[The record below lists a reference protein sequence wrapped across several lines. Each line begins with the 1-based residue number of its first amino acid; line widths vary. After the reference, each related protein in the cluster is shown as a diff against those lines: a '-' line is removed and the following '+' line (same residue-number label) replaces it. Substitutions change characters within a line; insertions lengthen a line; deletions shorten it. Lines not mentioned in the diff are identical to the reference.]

1 MKNKIKLLNNK
12 VLILDGAIGTE
23 LQKRGMPG
31 GVSPEIWSLQNPK
44 IISAVHADYQEAGA
58 DIVYTSTFGANR
70 VKLKS
75 YRNYNVGEVNKKL
88 ALITKKAV
96 KNKALVAGDIGP
108 TGKFVEPFGPLKFEE
123 AVEIFKEQVKGLLAA
138 GVNLFAIETMM
149 DIQEVRAALIAVKE
163 LTDKFTMVTMTYES
177 DGRTLNGT
185 DPLTALNTLQS
196 LGADAIGCNCSAGP
210 QQMVKFIKIMKPY
223 ASVPLIAKPNAG
235 MPKLVKGKTSFDM
248 NPEKFASFAKELVSA
263 GVGLLG
269 GCCGTTPEHIK
280 KVKREVSGLK
290 PAASSKKT
298 HSVLSSARKS
308 VILKGKKSF
317 TIIGEAINPTG
328 KKGLQKELREG
339 KTSLIRHLAREQ
351 EKAGASL
358 LDVNVGTAGIDEV
371 KTLKSVI
378 NMLAVNSS
386 LPLVIDSSRV
396 EAVEAALRVYP
407 GRALINSISG
417 EKNKLKKLLRLAA
430 KYGAMFILLPL
441 KGKSLPKTFGE
452 RRKIISD
459 ILKEAK
465 KNGFSKDDII
475 VDAMTLAVSSQPK
488 AATETLKTIAW
499 VSNNIKYN
507 SVVGLSNISFGL
519 PKRALINAAFLALA
533 KNEGLS
539 LAIANPSK
547 LKVKYSKLA
556 EYLLLGKDKD
566 AKAFLAYFSKVSKE
580 KKEVGVSLSAEEK
593 ISQAIIGGNRED
605 IRGFIR
611 EVVSSGCKAS
621 ELVNKIMIPA
631 INKVGNLFEKKEYFL
646 PQLIAS
652 AETMKIA
659 FEELEPYLENDDL
672 KRGKKTV
679 VLLATVKGD
688 IHDIGKNIVALM
700 LKNHGFNVV
709 DLGKDVSAEKI
720 IKEIKRHKSSIVG
733 LSSLMT
739 TTMVNMKEVVDKA
752 EKQGLNCRFIVGG
765 AVVTRSFA
773 RSLGAEYASDSV
785 EAVRV
790 AKCLNKDKGIRMKE
804 KGEEKKR

>member
-1 MKNKIKLLNNK
+1 MNKIKDLLK
-12 VLILDGAIGTE
+12 KRIAVLDGATGTE

-31 GVSPEIWSLQNPK
+31 GASPEVWCLKNPK
-44 IISAVHADYQEAGA
+44 VISAIHADYQKAGA
-58 DIVYTSTFGANR
+58 EIVYTSTFGANR
-70 VKLKS
+70 VKLKA
-75 YRNYNVGEVNKKL
+75 YGNYNVSEVNKEL
-88 ALITKKAV
+88 ALIAKKAV
-96 KNKALVAGDIGP
+96 KGKALVAGGIGP

-123 AVEIFKEQVKGLLAA
+123 AIETFKEQVKGLLSA
-138 GVNLFAIETMM
+138 GVDLFIIETMM
-149 DIQEVRAALIAVKE
+149 DIQEARAALIAVKE
-163 LTDKFTMVTMTYES
+163 LSDKFTMVTMTYEL

-210 QQMVKFIKIMKPY
+210 QQMVKFIKAMKPY

-248 NPEKFASFAKELVSA
+248 SPEKFASFAKELVSA
-263 GVGLLG
+263 GVSLLG

-290 PAASSKKT
+290 PVVSSKKT

-308 VILKGKKSF
+308 VVLKGRKSF

-328 KKGLQKELREG
+328 KKGFQKELHQG

-358 LDVNVGTAGIDEV
+358 LDVNVGAAGIDET

-417 EKNKLKKLLRLAA
+417 EKNKLKKLLSLAA

-441 KGKSLPKTFGE
+441 KGKSLPRTFQE

-465 KNGFSKDDII
+465 KFGFSKEDII
-475 VDAMTLAVSSQPK
+475 VDVMALAASSQPK
-488 AATETLKTIAW
+488 AAIETLKTIAW
-499 VSNNIKYN
+499 VSNNIKCN

-556 EYLLLGKDKD
+556 ENLLLGKDKD
-566 AKAFLAYFSKVSKE
+566 AKAFLAYFSKASKE
-580 KKEVGVSLSAEEK
+580 KKEVGASLSTEEK

-605 IRGFIR
+605 IKEFIR
-611 EVVSSGCKAS
+611 EAVSSGFKAN
-621 ELVNKIMIPA
+621 ELVHKIMIPA
-631 INKVGNLFEKKEYFL
+631 INKVGNLFDKKEYFL

-652 AETMKIA
+652 AEAMKIA
-659 FEELEPYLENDDL
+659 FGELEPYLKKDDL

-700 LKNHGFNVV
+700 LKNHGFDII

-739 TTMVNMKEVVDKA
+739 TTMVNMKEVVGKA
-752 EKQGLNCRFIVGG
+752 REEGLNCRFIVGG
-765 AVVTRSFA
+765 AVVTRNFA

-790 AKCLNKDKGIRMKE
+790 AKRVSQ
-804 KGEEKKR
+804 

>member
-1 MKNKIKLLNNK
+1 VNKVKKLLNNK
-12 VLILDGAIGTE
+12 VVVLDGATGTE

-31 GVSPEIWSLQNPK
+31 GVSPEIWSFQNPK
-44 IISAVHADYQEAGA
+44 IISAVHAGYQEAGA
-58 DIVYTSTFGANR
+58 DIVYASTFGANR
-70 VKLKS
+70 IKLKAYGS
-75 YRNYNVGEVNKKL
+75 YNVSEVNKKL
-88 ALITKKAV
+88 ACIAKGAV
-96 KNKALVAGDIGP
+96 NGKALVAGDIGP

-123 AVEIFKEQVKGLLAA
+123 AVEIFKEQVRGLLTA
-138 GVNLFAIETMM
+138 GVDLFAIETMM
-149 DIQEVRAALIAVKE
+149 DIQEARAALIAVKE

-210 QQMVKFIKIMKPY
+210 QQMLRLIKSMKPY
-223 ASVPLIAKPNAG
+223 AKVPLIAKPNAG

-248 NPEKFASFAKELVSA
+248 SPEKFASFAKELVSA

-269 GCCGTTPEHIK
+269 GCCGTTPEHIS
-280 KVKREVSGLK
+280 KVKRKVYGLK
-290 PAASSKKT
+290 PAVPLKKIP
-298 HSVLSSARKS
+298 SVLSSARKS

-317 TIIGEAINPTG
+317 TIIGEAINPAG
-328 KKGLQKELREG
+328 KKVFQKELRER
-339 KTSLIRHLAREQ
+339 KTSLIRQLAREQ
-351 EKAGASL
+351 EKAGALL
-358 LDVNVGTAGIDEV
+358 LDVNVGTAGIDET

-417 EKNKLKKLLRLAA
+417 EKNKLKKLLSLAA

-441 KGKSLPKTFGE
+441 KGKNLPKTFGQ
-452 RRKIISD
+452 RKQIISD
-459 ILKEAK
+459 IFKQAK
-465 KNGFSKDDII
+465 KSGFSKDDII
-475 VDAMTLAVSSQPK
+475 VDAMALAISSQSR
-488 AATETLKTIAW
+488 AALEALKTIAW
-499 VSNNIKYN
+499 VSNNLKCN
-507 SVVGLSNISFGL
+507 SLVGLSNISFGL
-519 PKRALINAAFLALA
+519 PKRALINTTFLALA
-533 KNEGLS
+533 RRKGLS
-539 LAIANPSK
+539 LAIANPLK

-556 EYLLLGKDKD
+556 ENLLLGKDKD
-566 AKAFLAYFSKVSKE
+566 AKAFLAYFSKVSRE
-580 KKEVGVSLSAEEK
+580 KKEVGILLSAEEK

-605 IRGFIR
+605 IKEFIR
-611 EVVSSGCKAS
+611 EAVSSGLKAS
-621 ELVNKIMIPA
+621 ELVHKIMIPA
-631 INKVGNLFEKKEYFL
+631 INKVGDLFDKKEYFL

-652 AETMKIA
+652 AEAMKIA
-659 FEELEPYLENDDL
+659 FEELEPYLKEDDL
-672 KRGKKTV
+672 GRGKKTV

-700 LKNHGFNVV
+700 LKNHGFDII

-720 IKEIKRHKSSIVG
+720 IKEIKRHKSLIVG

-752 EKQGLNCRFIVGG
+752 KEQGLNCRFIIGG

-790 AKCLNKDKGIRMKE
+790 AKKLN
-804 KGEEKKR
+804 

>member
-1 MKNKIKLLNNK
+1 MKKIANLLKNK
-12 VLILDGAIGTE
+12 VLVLDGATGTE
-23 LQKRGMPG
+23 LQKRGMPQ
-31 GVSPEIWSLQNPK
+31 GVSPEIWSLENPK
-44 IISAVHADYQEAGA
+44 VISAVHADYQKAGA
-58 DIVYTSTFGANR
+58 DIIYASTFGANR
-70 VKLKS
+70 IKLKA
-75 YRNYNVGEVNKKL
+75 YGNYNVNEVNKKL
-88 ALITKKAV
+88 ALIAKKAV

-108 TGKFVEPFGPLKFEE
+108 TGKFVEPFGPLKFEQ
-123 AVEIFKEQVKGLLAA
+123 AVEIFKEQVKGLLLA
-138 GVNLFAIETMM
+138 GVDLFGIETMM
-149 DIQEVRAALIAVKE
+149 DIQEARAALVAIKE
-163 LTDKFTMVTMTYES
+163 LTDKFTMVTLTYEL

-185 DPLTALNTLQS
+185 DPLTALNILQS

-210 QQMVKFIKIMKPY
+210 QQMLRLIKVMKPY
-223 ASVPLIAKPNAG
+223 AKVPLIAKPNAG

-248 NPEKFASFAKELVSA
+248 SPERFASFAKELVSA

-280 KVKREVSGLK
+280 KVKRKVSGLK
-290 PAASSKKT
+290 PALPSKKIP
-298 HSVLSSARKS
+298 SVLSSARKS
-308 VILKGKKSF
+308 VILKDKKSF

-328 KKGLQKELREG
+328 KKGFQKELRQG

-351 EKAGASL
+351 EKAGALL
-358 LDVNVGTAGIDEV
+358 LDVNVGTAGIDET

-396 EAVEAALRVYP
+396 EAIEAALRVYP

-417 EKNKLKKLLRLAA
+417 EKNKLKKLLSLAA

-441 KGKSLPKTFGE
+441 KGKNLPKTFGQ
-452 RRKIISD
+452 RKQIISD
-459 ILKEAK
+459 IFKQAK
-465 KNGFSKDDII
+465 KSGFSKDDII
-475 VDAMTLAVSSQPK
+475 VDAMALAISSQSR
-488 AATETLKTIAW
+488 AALEALKTIAW
-499 VSNNIKYN
+499 VSNNLKCN
-507 SVVGLSNISFGL
+507 SLVGLSNISFGL
-519 PKRALINAAFLALA
+519 PKRALINTTFLALA
-533 KNEGLS
+533 RRKGLS
-539 LAIANPSK
+539 LAIANPLK

-556 EYLLLGKDKD
+556 ENLLLGKDKD
-566 AKAFLAYFSKVSKE
+566 AKAFLAYFSKVSRE
-580 KKEVGVSLSAEEK
+580 KKEVGILLSAEEK

-605 IRGFIR
+605 IKEFIR
-611 EVVSSGCKAS
+611 EAVSSGLKAS
-621 ELVNKIMIPA
+621 ELVHKIMIPA
-631 INKVGNLFEKKEYFL
+631 INKVGDLFNKKEYFL

-652 AETMKIA
+652 AEAMKIA
-659 FEELEPYLENDDL
+659 FEELEPYLKEDDL
-672 KRGKKTV
+672 GRGKKTV

-700 LKNHGFNVV
+700 LKNHGFDII

-720 IKEIKRHKSSIVG
+720 IKEIKRHKSLIVG

-752 EKQGLNCRFIVGG
+752 KEQGLNCRFIIGG

-790 AKCLNKDKGIRMKE
+790 AKKLN
-804 KGEEKKR
+804 